1 MANTTVPIDPSGLI
15 GIFKIDKDDLKDLK
29 QAIGDSRK
37 QSLADALAVFA
48 GRAKSVVDFAEN
60 KIAQFEQGYFAA
72 KLGGTSGRD
81 MRALEAVAQDFGVS
95 VEAMRNSTQAL
106 HRNVRDDP
114 RIAALLEQLHIS
126 SSDGAGAQRNSADL
140 VLELSDALKRM
151 DPAQARATGQSLGL
165 DPGVMEALRDPG
177 FGQRLSA
184 QRDTQENS
192 TVEAAGERAH
202 QLMGTIR
209 ELSGSVNAMF
219 AQALLTMGPKL
230 QETLDGISAWFKEN
244 GQTAG
249 KRLGEVGNFV
259 LSIMS
264 LLGPVISLITWLDG
278 LTGGL
283 SSQLLVLVGG
293 FLMLVG
299 GGVVGALMGLVSR
312 LGGMRSIIGGLG
324 TQLASLPGRI
334 SGVVSRAWTATSN
347 FVGGV
352 FGRMTSMGRTAVTQ
366 MSNMASAVWSWM
378 GNMAARGGALVV
390 DSVKAAGATALQW
403 GQSLWANTATIKV
416 MNASRETASL
426 VQREFT
432 RVVLQAGYEG
442 NYGVIFHGNV
452 VRAKW
457 GGSGDTETVLE
468 ITAADGDKAYNFAVV
483 NATVPKGSDRADKVR
498 LLCSAMN
505 PYGVRQGYVPDL
517 GGKKSIRGAVMSGM
531 VRDYLQ
537 DVCGS
542 ANTLWSIQDGKVV
555 VVPETAYVPG
565 SVPVLSHDSGLVG
578 MPEQTE
584 KGIKLRMLLNPSIR
598 VGGLVNLDN
607 SRIAEYG
614 FQARSERKDANEID
628 RAEQRRIS
636 GDGYYYVMEVE
647 HRGNTRDDEWYT
659 EVLCLAT
666 DATLFPGD
674 LGRAGAEGDAAKP
687 AAVVK

>member
-140 VLELSDALKRM
+140 MLELSDALKRM
-151 DPAQARATGQSLGL
+151 DPAQARSTGQSLGL

-184 QRDTQENS
+184 QRDTEENS
-192 TVEAAGERAH
+192 AVEAAGERAH

-293 FLMLVG
+293 FLMLGG

-334 SGVVSRAWTATSN
+334 SGFVSRAWTATSN

-366 MSNMASAVWSWM
+366 MGNMASAVWSWM

-390 DSVKAAGATALQW
+390 DSVKAAGAIALQW
-403 GQSLWANTATIKV
+403 GQSLWASAGSWIGRIVDGAK
-416 MNASRETASL
+416 SL
-426 VQREFT
+426 ARGVAISPVAVGVGLALYPRT
-432 RVVLQAGYEG
+432 LGDGTLKSLQGDGRFGLGQAEPDFNG
-442 NYGVIFHGNV
+442 
-452 VRAKW
+452 A
-457 GGSGDTETVLE
+457 GGSWQPPPMDGARIEPWRDYHSGFALGEAGG
-468 ITAADGDKAYNFAVV
+468 AALAPAAAAAPVSV
-483 NATVPKGSDRADKVR
+483 NATTTI
-498 LLCSAMN
+498 
-505 PYGVRQGYVPDL
+505 YVN
-517 GGKKSIRGAVMSGM
+517 
-531 VRDYLQ
+531 
-537 DVCGS
+537 GS
-542 ANTLWSIQDGKVV
+542 AD
-555 VVPETAYVPG
+555 PG
-565 SVPVLSHDSGLVG
+565 
-578 MPEQTE
+578 
-584 KGIKLRMLLNPSIR
+584 
-598 VGGLVNLDN
+598 
-607 SRIAEYG
+607 
-614 FQARSERKDANEID
+614 
-628 RAEQRRIS
+628 
-636 GDGYYYVMEVE
+636 
-647 HRGNTRDDEWYT
+647 
-659 EVLCLAT
+659 AT
-666 DATLFPGD
+666 G
-674 LGRAGAEGDAAKP
+674 
-687 AAVVK
+687 AAVANQQSRVNADLTRNLQGSYD

>member
-81 MRALEAVAQDFGVS
+81 MRALETVAQDFGVS

-140 VLELSDALKRM
+140 MLELSDALKRM

-165 DPGVMEALRDPG
+165 EPGVMEALRDPE
-177 FGQRLSA
+177 FGQRLSV
-184 QRDTQENS
+184 QRDAQENS

-293 FLMLVG
+293 FLMLGG

-324 TQLASLPGRI
+324 TRLAALPGQI
-334 SGVVSRAWTATSN
+334 SGFVSRAWTATSN

-403 GQSLWANTATIKV
+403 GQSLWAS
-416 MNASRETASL
+416 ASSWIGR
-426 VQREFT
+426 
-432 RVVLQAGYEG
+432 
-442 NYGVIFHGNV
+442 I
-452 VRAKW
+452 
-457 GGSGDTETVLE
+457 
-468 ITAADGDKAYNFAVV
+468 ADGAKSLARGVAISPVAAGVGLGLYPSTLGDGTLKSLQGDRGVGLGQQEPRVDGAAGIWQPPPMDGARIEPWRDYHSGFALGEAGGAALAPPAAAAPVSV
-483 NATVPKGSDRADKVR
+483 NATTTI
-498 LLCSAMN
+498 
-505 PYGVRQGYVPDL
+505 YVN
-517 GGKKSIRGAVMSGM
+517 
-531 VRDYLQ
+531 
-537 DVCGS
+537 GS
-542 ANTLWSIQDGKVV
+542 AD
-555 VVPETAYVPG
+555 PG
-565 SVPVLSHDSGLVG
+565 
-578 MPEQTE
+578 
-584 KGIKLRMLLNPSIR
+584 
-598 VGGLVNLDN
+598 
-607 SRIAEYG
+607 
-614 FQARSERKDANEID
+614 
-628 RAEQRRIS
+628 
-636 GDGYYYVMEVE
+636 
-647 HRGNTRDDEWYT
+647 
-659 EVLCLAT
+659 AT
-666 DATLFPGD
+666 G
-674 LGRAGAEGDAAKP
+674 
-687 AAVVK
+687 AAVANQQSRVNADLTRNLQGSYD

>member
-114 RIAALLEQLHIS
+114 RITALLEQLHIS

-140 VLELSDALKRM
+140 MLELSDALKRM
-151 DPAQARATGQSLGL
+151 DPAQARMTGQSLGL

-177 FGQRLSA
+177 FGQRLSVR
-184 QRDTQENS
+184 RDAQENS

-202 QLMGTIR
+202 QLMGTVR

-293 FLMLVG
+293 FLMLGG

-334 SGVVSRAWTATSN
+334 SGFVSRAWTATSN

-366 MSNMASAVWSWM
+366 MGNMASAVWSWM

-403 GQSLWANTATIKV
+403 GQSLWAS
-416 MNASRETASL
+416 ASSWIGRIVDGAKSL
-426 VQREFT
+426 VRGASISPVAVGVGLALYPRTLEDGT
-432 RVVLQAGYEG
+432 LKSLQGDRRFGLGQAEPDFNGAAGIWQPPPMDGARIEPWRDYRSGFALGE
-442 NYGVIFHGNV
+442 
-452 VRAKW
+452 A
-457 GGSGDTETVLE
+457 GG
-468 ITAADGDKAYNFAVV
+468 AALAPAAAAAPVSV
-483 NATVPKGSDRADKVR
+483 NATTTI
-498 LLCSAMN
+498 
-505 PYGVRQGYVPDL
+505 YVN
-517 GGKKSIRGAVMSGM
+517 
-531 VRDYLQ
+531 
-537 DVCGS
+537 GS
-542 ANTLWSIQDGKVV
+542 AD
-555 VVPETAYVPG
+555 PG
-565 SVPVLSHDSGLVG
+565 
-578 MPEQTE
+578 
-584 KGIKLRMLLNPSIR
+584 
-598 VGGLVNLDN
+598 
-607 SRIAEYG
+607 
-614 FQARSERKDANEID
+614 
-628 RAEQRRIS
+628 
-636 GDGYYYVMEVE
+636 
-647 HRGNTRDDEWYT
+647 
-659 EVLCLAT
+659 AT
-666 DATLFPGD
+666 G
-674 LGRAGAEGDAAKP
+674 
-687 AAVVK
+687 AAVANQQSRVNADLTRNLQGSYD

>member
-95 VEAMRNSTQAL
+95 VEAMRSSTQAL

-114 RIAALLEQLHIS
+114 RIAALLEQMHIS

-140 VLELSDALKRM
+140 MLELSDALKRM

-165 DPGVMEALRDPG
+165 EPGVMEALRDPG
-177 FGQRLSA
+177 FGQRLSV
-184 QRDTQENS
+184 QRDAQENS

-293 FLMLVG
+293 FLMLGG

-324 TQLASLPGRI
+324 TQLAALPGRI
-334 SGVVSRAWTATSN
+334 SGFVSRAWTATSN

-366 MSNMASAVWSWM
+366 MGNMASAVWSWM

-403 GQSLWANTATIKV
+403 GQSLWAS
-416 MNASRETASL
+416 ASSWIGRIVDGARSL
-426 VQREFT
+426 ARGVAISPVAAGVGLGLYPSTLGDGTLKSLQGDRGVGLGQQEP
-432 RVVLQAGYEG
+432 RVDGAAGIWQLPPMDGARIEPWRDYHSGFALGE
-442 NYGVIFHGNV
+442 
-452 VRAKW
+452 A
-457 GGSGDTETVLE
+457 GG
-468 ITAADGDKAYNFAVV
+468 AALAPPAAAAPVSV
-483 NATVPKGSDRADKVR
+483 NATTTI
-498 LLCSAMN
+498 
-505 PYGVRQGYVPDL
+505 YVN
-517 GGKKSIRGAVMSGM
+517 
-531 VRDYLQ
+531 
-537 DVCGS
+537 GS
-542 ANTLWSIQDGKVV
+542 AD
-555 VVPETAYVPG
+555 PG
-565 SVPVLSHDSGLVG
+565 
-578 MPEQTE
+578 
-584 KGIKLRMLLNPSIR
+584 
-598 VGGLVNLDN
+598 
-607 SRIAEYG
+607 
-614 FQARSERKDANEID
+614 
-628 RAEQRRIS
+628 
-636 GDGYYYVMEVE
+636 
-647 HRGNTRDDEWYT
+647 
-659 EVLCLAT
+659 AT
-666 DATLFPGD
+666 G
-674 LGRAGAEGDAAKP
+674 
-687 AAVVK
+687 AAVANQQSRVNADLTRNLQGSYD

>member
-126 SSDGAGAQRNSADL
+126 LSDGAGAQRNSADL
-140 VLELSDALKRM
+140 MLELSDALKRM
-151 DPAQARATGQSLGL
+151 DPAQARSTGQGLGL

-192 TVEAAGERAH
+192 AVEAAGERAH

-293 FLMLVG
+293 FLMLGG

-334 SGVVSRAWTATSN
+334 SGFVSRAWTATSN

-366 MSNMASAVWSWM
+366 MGNMASAVWSWM

-390 DSVKAAGATALQW
+390 DSVKAAGAIALQW
-403 GQSLWANTATIKV
+403 GQSLWASAGSWIGRIVDGAKSLARGAAISPVAVGGGTGPVSPHAWGWHAEV
-416 MNASRETASL
+416 AARRRAFRPRASGAGFQRGRRQLATAS
-426 VQREFT
+426 
-432 RVVLQAGYEG
+432 
-442 NYGVIFHGNV
+442 HGRRPDRTV
-452 VRAKW
+452 ARLPLRLRAW
-457 GGSGDTETVLE
+457 RSGG
-468 ITAADGDKAYNFAVV
+468 
-483 NATVPKGSDRADKVR
+483 R
-498 LLCSAMN
+498 
-505 PYGVRQGYVPDL
+505 
-517 GGKKSIRGAVMSGM
+517 
-531 VRDYLQ
+531 
-537 DVCGS
+537 
-542 ANTLWSIQDGKVV
+542 
-555 VVPETAYVPG
+555 
-565 SVPVLSHDSGLVG
+565 
-578 MPEQTE
+578 
-584 KGIKLRMLLNPSIR
+584 
-598 VGGLVNLDN
+598 
-607 SRIAEYG
+607 
-614 FQARSERKDANEID
+614 
-628 RAEQRRIS
+628 
-636 GDGYYYVMEVE
+636 
-647 HRGNTRDDEWYT
+647 
-659 EVLCLAT
+659 
-666 DATLFPGD
+666 
-674 LGRAGAEGDAAKP
+674 RAGAGGRRRAGVGQCHHHHLRQRVGRPRRDRSGRGQSTKPGQRRPDAQP
-687 AAVVK
+687 AGVL

>member
-114 RIAALLEQLHIS
+114 RITALLEQLHIS

-140 VLELSDALKRM
+140 MLELSDALKRM
-151 DPAQARATGQSLGL
+151 DPAQARAAGQSLGL

-177 FGQRLSA
+177 FGQRLSV
-184 QRDTQENS
+184 QRDAQENS

-293 FLMLVG
+293 FLMLGG

-334 SGVVSRAWTATSN
+334 SGFVSRAWTATSN

-366 MSNMASAVWSWM
+366 MGNMASAVWSWM
-378 GNMAARGGALVV
+378 GNMAARGGGVGGRQRQGGGRHRVAMGAVTVGLRRLV
-390 DSVKAAGATALQW
+390 DRPHRRRRQEPGPWRGDIAGGGGSGAGSVSQHARGRHAEVAARRQGCGSRAAGAGCRGGRRHLA
-403 GQSLWANTATIKV
+403 
-416 MNASRETASL
+416 TAS
-426 VQREFT
+426 
-432 RVVLQAGYEG
+432 
-442 NYGVIFHGNV
+442 HG
-452 VRAKW
+452 RR
-457 GGSGDTETVLE
+457 
-468 ITAADGDKAYNFAVV
+468 
-483 NATVPKGSDRADKVR
+483 PDRAVAGLPLR
-498 LLCSAMN
+498 LRARRS
-505 PYGVRQGYVPDL
+505 
-517 GGKKSIRGAVMSGM
+517 GGR
-531 VRDYLQ
+531 
-537 DVCGS
+537 
-542 ANTLWSIQDGKVV
+542 
-555 VVPETAYVPG
+555 
-565 SVPVLSHDSGLVG
+565 
-578 MPEQTE
+578 
-584 KGIKLRMLLNPSIR
+584 
-598 VGGLVNLDN
+598 
-607 SRIAEYG
+607 
-614 FQARSERKDANEID
+614 
-628 RAEQRRIS
+628 
-636 GDGYYYVMEVE
+636 
-647 HRGNTRDDEWYT
+647 
-659 EVLCLAT
+659 
-666 DATLFPGD
+666 
-674 LGRAGAEGDAAKP
+674 RAGAAGRRRAGVGQCHHHHLRQRVGRPRRDRSCRGQSTEPGQRRPDAQP
-687 AAVVK
+687 AGVL

>member
-95 VEAMRNSTQAL
+95 VEAMRSSTQAL

-114 RIAALLEQLHIS
+114 RIAALLEQMHIS

-140 VLELSDALKRM
+140 MLELSDALKRM

-165 DPGVMEALRDPG
+165 EPGVMEALRDPE
-177 FGQRLSA
+177 FGQRLSV
-184 QRDTQENS
+184 QRDAQENS

-293 FLMLVG
+293 FLMLGG

-324 TQLASLPGRI
+324 TQLAALPGRI
-334 SGVVSRAWTATSN
+334 SGFVSRAWTATSN

-366 MSNMASAVWSWM
+366 MGNMASAVWSWM

-403 GQSLWANTATIKV
+403 GQSLWAS
-416 MNASRETASL
+416 ASSWIGRIVDGAKSL
-426 VQREFT
+426 VRGAAISPVAAGVGLGLYPST
-432 RVVLQAGYEG
+432 LGDGTLKSLQGDRGVGLGRQEPGVDGAAGIWQPPPMDGARIEPWRDYHSGFALGE
-442 NYGVIFHGNV
+442 
-452 VRAKW
+452 A
-457 GGSGDTETVLE
+457 GG
-468 ITAADGDKAYNFAVV
+468 AALAPPAAAAPVSV
-483 NATVPKGSDRADKVR
+483 NATTTI
-498 LLCSAMN
+498 
-505 PYGVRQGYVPDL
+505 YVN
-517 GGKKSIRGAVMSGM
+517 
-531 VRDYLQ
+531 
-537 DVCGS
+537 GS
-542 ANTLWSIQDGKVV
+542 AD
-555 VVPETAYVPG
+555 PG
-565 SVPVLSHDSGLVG
+565 
-578 MPEQTE
+578 
-584 KGIKLRMLLNPSIR
+584 
-598 VGGLVNLDN
+598 
-607 SRIAEYG
+607 
-614 FQARSERKDANEID
+614 
-628 RAEQRRIS
+628 
-636 GDGYYYVMEVE
+636 
-647 HRGNTRDDEWYT
+647 
-659 EVLCLAT
+659 AT
-666 DATLFPGD
+666 G
-674 LGRAGAEGDAAKP
+674 
-687 AAVVK
+687 AAVANLQSRVNADLTRNLQGSYD

>member
-1 MANTTVPIDPSGLI
+1 MANTILSIDLSGLMGPI
-15 GIFKIDKDDLKDLK
+15 KIDKDDLKDLK

-140 VLELSDALKRM
+140 MLELSDALKRM
-151 DPAQARATGQSLGL
+151 DPAQARSTGQGLGL

-293 FLMLVG
+293 FLMLGG

-334 SGVVSRAWTATSN
+334 SGFVSRAWTATSN

-366 MSNMASAVWSWM
+366 MGNMASAVWSWM

-390 DSVKAAGATALQW
+390 DSVKAAGAIALQW
-403 GQSLWANTATIKV
+403 GQSLWASAGSWIGRIVDGAK
-416 MNASRETASL
+416 SL
-426 VQREFT
+426 ARGAAISPVAVGGGLALYPRT
-432 RVVLQAGYEG
+432 LGDGTLKSLQGDGRFGLGQAEPGFNG
-442 NYGVIFHGNV
+442 
-452 VRAKW
+452 A
-457 GGSGDTETVLE
+457 GGSWQPPPMDGARIEPWRDYHSGFALGEAGG
-468 ITAADGDKAYNFAVV
+468 AALAPPAAAAPVSV
-483 NATVPKGSDRADKVR
+483 NATTTI
-498 LLCSAMN
+498 
-505 PYGVRQGYVPDL
+505 YVN
-517 GGKKSIRGAVMSGM
+517 
-531 VRDYLQ
+531 
-537 DVCGS
+537 GS
-542 ANTLWSIQDGKVV
+542 AD
-555 VVPETAYVPG
+555 PG
-565 SVPVLSHDSGLVG
+565 
-578 MPEQTE
+578 
-584 KGIKLRMLLNPSIR
+584 
-598 VGGLVNLDN
+598 
-607 SRIAEYG
+607 
-614 FQARSERKDANEID
+614 
-628 RAEQRRIS
+628 
-636 GDGYYYVMEVE
+636 
-647 HRGNTRDDEWYT
+647 
-659 EVLCLAT
+659 AT
-666 DATLFPGD
+666 G
-674 LGRAGAEGDAAKP
+674 
-687 AAVVK
+687 AAVANQQSRVNADLTRNLQGSYD

>member
-1 MANTTVPIDPSGLI
+1 MANTTVPISLSGLM
-15 GIFKIDKDDLKDLK
+15 GPFKLDKDDLKDLK

-81 MRALEAVAQDFGVS
+81 MRALETVAQGFGVS
-95 VEAMRNSTQAL
+95 VEAMRSSTQAL

-114 RIAALLEQLHIS
+114 KIAALLEQLHIS

-140 VLELSDALKRM
+140 MLELSDALKRM
-151 DPAQARATGQSLGL
+151 DPAQARATGESLGL
-165 DPGVMEALRDPG
+165 DPGVMEALRDPE

-264 LLGPVISLITWLDG
+264 LLGPVISLITWLDD

-293 FLMLVG
+293 FLMLDG

-312 LGGMRSIIGGLG
+312 LGGMRSIISGLG
-324 TQLASLPGRI
+324 TRLAALPGQI
-334 SGVVSRAWTATSN
+334 SGFVSRAWTATSN

-366 MSNMASAVWSWM
+366 MSNMAGAVWSWM

-390 DSVKAAGATALQW
+390 DSVKAAGASALQW
-403 GQSLWANTATIKV
+403 GQSLWAS
-416 MNASRETASL
+416 ASSWIGRIVDGAKSL
-426 VQREFT
+426 ARGVAISPVAVGVGLGLYPST
-432 RVVLQAGYEG
+432 LGDGTLKSLQGDGRFGLGQAEPGFNG
-442 NYGVIFHGNV
+442 
-452 VRAKW
+452 A
-457 GGSGDTETVLE
+457 GGSWQPPPMDGARIEPWRDYHSGFALGEAGG
-468 ITAADGDKAYNFAVV
+468 AALAPPAAAAPVSV
-483 NATVPKGSDRADKVR
+483 NATTTI
-498 LLCSAMN
+498 
-505 PYGVRQGYVPDL
+505 YVN
-517 GGKKSIRGAVMSGM
+517 
-531 VRDYLQ
+531 
-537 DVCGS
+537 GS
-542 ANTLWSIQDGKVV
+542 AD
-555 VVPETAYVPG
+555 PG
-565 SVPVLSHDSGLVG
+565 
-578 MPEQTE
+578 
-584 KGIKLRMLLNPSIR
+584 
-598 VGGLVNLDN
+598 
-607 SRIAEYG
+607 
-614 FQARSERKDANEID
+614 
-628 RAEQRRIS
+628 
-636 GDGYYYVMEVE
+636 
-647 HRGNTRDDEWYT
+647 
-659 EVLCLAT
+659 AT
-666 DATLFPGD
+666 G
-674 LGRAGAEGDAAKP
+674 
-687 AAVVK
+687 AAVANQQSRVNADLTRNLQGSYD

>member
-29 QAIGDSRK
+29 LAIGDSRK

-114 RIAALLEQLHIS
+114 KIAALLEQLHIS

-140 VLELSDALKRM
+140 MLELSDALKRM

-177 FGQRLSA
+177 FGQRLSVR
-184 QRDTQENS
+184 RDAQENS

-293 FLMLVG
+293 FLMLGG

-324 TQLASLPGRI
+324 AQLASLPGRI

-366 MSNMASAVWSWM
+366 MGNMASAVWSWM

-403 GQSLWANTATIKV
+403 GQSLWAS
-416 MNASRETASL
+416 ASSWIGRIVDGAKSL
-426 VQREFT
+426 ARGVAISPVAAGVGLGLYPSTLGDGTLKSLQGDRGVGLGQQEP
-432 RVVLQAGYEG
+432 RVDGAAGIWQPPPMDGARIEPWRDYHSGFALGE
-442 NYGVIFHGNV
+442 
-452 VRAKW
+452 A
-457 GGSGDTETVLE
+457 GG
-468 ITAADGDKAYNFAVV
+468 AALAPPAAAAPVSV
-483 NATVPKGSDRADKVR
+483 NATTTI
-498 LLCSAMN
+498 
-505 PYGVRQGYVPDL
+505 YVN
-517 GGKKSIRGAVMSGM
+517 
-531 VRDYLQ
+531 
-537 DVCGS
+537 GS
-542 ANTLWSIQDGKVV
+542 AD
-555 VVPETAYVPG
+555 PG
-565 SVPVLSHDSGLVG
+565 
-578 MPEQTE
+578 
-584 KGIKLRMLLNPSIR
+584 
-598 VGGLVNLDN
+598 
-607 SRIAEYG
+607 
-614 FQARSERKDANEID
+614 
-628 RAEQRRIS
+628 
-636 GDGYYYVMEVE
+636 
-647 HRGNTRDDEWYT
+647 
-659 EVLCLAT
+659 AT
-666 DATLFPGD
+666 G
-674 LGRAGAEGDAAKP
+674 
-687 AAVVK
+687 AAVANQQSRVNADLTRNLQGSYD

>member
-95 VEAMRNSTQAL
+95 VEAMRSSTQAL

-114 RIAALLEQLHIS
+114 RIAALLEQMHIS

-140 VLELSDALKRM
+140 MLELSDALKRM
-151 DPAQARATGQSLGL
+151 DPAQARATGRSLGL
-165 DPGVMEALRDPG
+165 EPGVMEALRDPE
-177 FGQRLSA
+177 FGQRLSV
-184 QRDTQENS
+184 QRDAQKNS

-293 FLMLVG
+293 FLMLGG

-324 TQLASLPGRI
+324 TQLAALPGRI
-334 SGVVSRAWTATSN
+334 SGFVSRAWTATSN

-390 DSVKAAGATALQW
+390 DSVKAAGVTALQW
-403 GQSLWANTATIKV
+403 GQSLWAS
-416 MNASRETASL
+416 ASSWIGRIVDGARSL
-426 VQREFT
+426 VRGAAISPVAAGVGLGLYPST
-432 RVVLQAGYEG
+432 LGDGTLKSLQGDRGVGLGQHEPGVDRAAGIWQPPPMDGARIEPWRDYHSGFALGE
-442 NYGVIFHGNV
+442 
-452 VRAKW
+452 A
-457 GGSGDTETVLE
+457 GG
-468 ITAADGDKAYNFAVV
+468 AALAPPAAAAPVSV
-483 NATVPKGSDRADKVR
+483 NATTTI
-498 LLCSAMN
+498 
-505 PYGVRQGYVPDL
+505 YVN
-517 GGKKSIRGAVMSGM
+517 
-531 VRDYLQ
+531 
-537 DVCGS
+537 GS
-542 ANTLWSIQDGKVV
+542 AD
-555 VVPETAYVPG
+555 PG
-565 SVPVLSHDSGLVG
+565 
-578 MPEQTE
+578 
-584 KGIKLRMLLNPSIR
+584 
-598 VGGLVNLDN
+598 
-607 SRIAEYG
+607 
-614 FQARSERKDANEID
+614 
-628 RAEQRRIS
+628 
-636 GDGYYYVMEVE
+636 
-647 HRGNTRDDEWYT
+647 
-659 EVLCLAT
+659 AT
-666 DATLFPGD
+666 G
-674 LGRAGAEGDAAKP
+674 
-687 AAVVK
+687 AAVANQQSRVNADLTRNLQGSYD